1 MGDALLQR
9 HAPLYS
15 RPDLRRDDE
24 RNDHCARLK
33 FGAVMSKQTA
43 NKQLS
48 VAEADINRLEHE
60 REA

>member
-1 MGDALLQR
+1 
-9 HAPLYS
+9 LYS

-24 RNDHCARLK
+24 RNDQFARLK

-48 VAEADINRLEHE
+48 ADELIDRAEADINRLEHE

>member
-1 MGDALLQR
+1 
-9 HAPLYS
+9 
-15 RPDLRRDDE
+15 
-24 RNDHCARLK
+24 LK